1 MKLNRLIRALA
12 FVATVSLF
20 SSCTMKYSFSG
31 ASISPESKTFSV
43 AYFQNLAPLV
53 VPSLSN
59 TFTEALKDRFLN
71 QTRLD
76 YIRSNGDLSFE
87 GQIVGYSI
95 DPVAITGNDKASQN
109 RLTITVRVKFTNK
122 QNPELSFTDYKEFK
136 QFKDFPSNVSVVS
149 VQNELI
155 KDVTNQLIDAIFNA
169 SVANW

>member
-43 AYFQNLAPLV
+43 GYFQNLAPLV

-71 QTRLD
+71 QTKLD

-95 DPVAITGNDKASQN
+95 DPVAITGNDRASQN
-109 RLTITVRVKFTNK
+109 RLTITVKVKFTNK
-122 QNPELSFTDYKEFK
+122 QNPELNFDKEFK

-149 VQNELI
+149 VQNDLI

>member
-12 FVATVSLF
+12 FVVTVSLF

-31 ASISPESKTFSV
+31 ASISPDSKTFSV
-43 AYFQNLAPLV
+43 GYFQNLAPLV

-59 TFTEALKDRFLN
+59 TFTEALKDRFLT

-76 YIRSNGDLSFE
+76 YVRSNGDLSFE
-87 GQIVGYSI
+87 GQIIGYSI

-122 QNPELSFTDYKEFK
+122 QNPELGFDYKEFK
-136 QFKDFPSNVSVVS
+136 QFKDFPSSVSVVS
-149 VQNELI
+149 VQNDLI

>member
-1 MKLNRLIRALA
+1 MKLSRLIRALA

-43 AYFQNLAPLV
+43 GYFQNLAPLV

-71 QTRLD
+71 QTKLD

-87 GQIVGYSI
+87 GQIIGYSI

-109 RLTITVRVKFTNK
+109 RLTITVKVKFTNK
-122 QNPELSFTDYKEFK
+122 QNPELNFDKEFK

-149 VQNELI
+149 VQNDLI

>member
-1 MKLNRLIRALA
+1 
-12 FVATVSLF
+12 
-20 SSCTMKYSFSG
+20 MKYSFSG
-31 ASISPESKTFSV
+31 ASISPDSKTFSV
-43 AYFQNLAPLV
+43 GYFQNLAPLV

-59 TFTEALKDRFLN
+59 TFTEALKDRLLN
-71 QTRLD
+71 QTKLD

-87 GQIVGYSI
+87 GQIIGYSI

-109 RLTITVRVKFTNK
+109 RLTITVKVKFTNK
-122 QNPELSFTDYKEFK
+122 QNPELNFDKEFK

-149 VQNELI
+149 VQNDLI

>member
-1 MKLNRLIRALA
+1 MKLSKFIRALA
-12 FVATVSLF
+12 FVATVSLL

-31 ASISPESKTFSV
+31 ASISPDSKTFSV
-43 AYFQNLAPLV
+43 GYFQNLAPLV

-71 QTRLD
+71 QTKLD
-76 YIRSNGDLSFE
+76 YVRSNGDLAFE
-87 GQIVGYSI
+87 GQIIGYSI

-109 RLTITVRVKFTNK
+109 RLTITVKVKFTNK
-122 QNPELSFTDYKEFK
+122 QNPELNFDREFK
-136 QFKDFPSNVSVVS
+136 QFKDFPSNASVVS
-149 VQNELI
+149 VQNDLI

>member
-20 SSCTMKYSFSG
+20 SSCSMKYSLSG
-31 ASISPESKTFSV
+31 ASISPDSKTFSV
-43 AYFQNLAPLV
+43 GYFQNLAPLV

-71 QTRLD
+71 QTRLN
-76 YIRSNGDLSFE
+76 YVRSNGDLAFE

-136 QFKDFPSNVSVVS
+136 QFKDFPSSVSIVS

>member
-1 MKLNRLIRALA
+1 MKLKKLIRAFA

-31 ASISPESKTFSV
+31 ASISPDSKTFSV
-43 AYFQNLAPLV
+43 GYFQNLASLV

-59 TFTEALKDRFLN
+59 SFTEALKERFLN

-76 YIRSNGDLSFE
+76 YVRSNGDLAFE

-95 DPVAITGNDKASQN
+95 DPVAITGNDRASQN

-122 QNPELSFTDYKEFK
+122 QNPELSFDYKEFK
-136 QFKDFPSNVSVVS
+136 QFKDFPSNVSVAS

-155 KDVTNQLIDAIFNA
+155 KDVTTMLIDAIFNA

>member
-31 ASISPESKTFSV
+31 ASISPDSKTFSV
-43 AYFQNLAPLV
+43 GYFQNLAPLV

-71 QTRLD
+71 QTKLD
-76 YIRSNGDLSFE
+76 YIRSSGDLSFE
-87 GQIVGYSI
+87 GQITGYSI
-95 DPVAITGNDKASQN
+95 DPVAITGNDRASQN
-109 RLTITVRVKFTNK
+109 RLTITVKVKFTNK
-122 QNPELSFTDYKEFK
+122 QNPELNFDKEFK
-136 QFKDFPSNVSVVS
+136 QFKDFPSNVSIVS
-149 VQNELI
+149 VQNDLI
-155 KDVTNQLIDAIFNA
+155 KDVSTQLIDAIFNA

>member
-1 MKLNRLIRALA
+1 MKLNRLFRALA

-31 ASISPESKTFSV
+31 ASISPDSKTFSV
-43 AYFQNLAPLV
+43 GYFQNLAPLV

-59 TFTEALKDRFLN
+59 TFTEALKDRLLN
-71 QTRLD
+71 QTKLD

-87 GQIVGYSI
+87 GQIIGYSI

-109 RLTITVRVKFTNK
+109 RLTITVKVKFTNK
-122 QNPELSFTDYKEFK
+122 QNPELNFDKEFK

-149 VQNELI
+149 VQNDLI

>member
-31 ASISPESKTFSV
+31 ASISPDSKTFSV
-43 AYFQNLAPLV
+43 GYFQNLAPLV

-71 QTRLD
+71 QTKLD

-87 GQIVGYSI
+87 GQIIGYSV

-109 RLTITVRVKFTNK
+109 RLTITVKVKFTNK
-122 QNPELSFTDYKEFK
+122 QNPELNFDKEFK

-149 VQNELI
+149 VQNDLI